1 MHLDKLPFRFL
12 KEEKVFKASWW
23 KERGYSEEYS
33 RQIAKGVRAL
43 AKEIKLRE
51 EDIEG
56 LILLLELRERLRPS
70 MPLKEFLGGLLW
82 TLIQKQGIVLSEP
95 AKKGYLRFYREE
107 EIEKKLNDLGIA
119 LLEIPITSKDLLGE
133 VVKLLKA

>member
-1 MHLDKLPFRFL
+1 M
-12 KEEKVFKASWW
+12 FKANWW
-23 KERGYSEEYS
+23 KQRGYSEEYS

-43 AKEIKLRE
+43 AREIKLRE

-56 LILLLELRERLRPS
+56 LVLLLELRERLSPS

-82 TLIQKQGIVLSEP
+82 RLVERQGIVLSEP

-107 EIEKKLNDLGIA
+107 EIEKKLNALGIA
-119 LLEIPITSKDLLGE
+119 LWETPLTSKDILGE
-133 VVKLLKA
+133 VIRLLKA

>member
-1 MHLDKLPFRFL
+1 M
-12 KEEKVFKASWW
+12 FKANWW
-23 KERGYSEEYS
+23 QQRGYSEEYS

-43 AKEIKLRE
+43 AREIKLRE

-82 TLIQKQGIVLSEP
+82 TLVERRGIVLSEP
-95 AKKGYLRFYREE
+95 AKKGYLRFYKEE
-107 EIEKKLNDLGIA
+107 EIEKKLNALGIA
-119 LLEIPITSKDLLGE
+119 LLETSLTSKDLLGE
-133 VVKLLKA
+133 VIKLLKA

>member
-1 MHLDKLPFRFL
+1 M
-12 KEEKVFKASWW
+12 FKANWW
-23 KERGYSEEYS
+23 KQRGYSEEYS

-56 LILLLELRERLRPS
+56 LVLLLEMRDRLRSS

-82 TLIQKQGIVLSEP
+82 SLIERQGIVLSEP
-95 AKKGYLRFYREE
+95 AKNGYLRFYKEG
-107 EIEKKLNDLGIA
+107 EIEEKLNALGIA
-119 LLEIPITSKDLLGE
+119 LWETPLTNKDILGE
-133 VVKLLKA
+133 VIRLLKA

>member
-1 MHLDKLPFRFL
+1 MHLGKLPFRFL
-12 KEEKVFKASWW
+12 REEKLFKASWW

-43 AKEIKLRE
+43 AREIKLRE

-56 LILLLELRERLRPS
+56 IVLLLELRERLRPS

-82 TLIQKQGIVLSEP
+82 TLIQRQGIVLSED
-95 AKKGYLRFYREE
+95 AQKGYLRFYKEE
-107 EIEKKLNDLGIA
+107 ELEERLNALGIA
-119 LLEIPITSKDLLGE
+119 LLESSKPAQDPLEELIKAL
-133 VVKLLKA
+133 KL